1 MRKITLCL
9 IAVMSLITIS
19 FAQQKQQV
27 ALSGEDSVR
36 SIIASLPEV
45 KEKDKV
51 YDSLTNRVQNIIIK
65 ITPPDTVVNTYRVEA
80 GYQGGTRFQPHFY
93 FHVDLANDMIYIEDL
108 ERGDRTTLDEWRN
121 RRKQQKNNSN
131 PENEQQ

>member
-1 MRKITLCL
+1 MKKIASSIIAL
-9 IAVMSLITIS
+9 ISIITIG

-27 ALSGEDSVR
+27 ALNGEDSVR
-36 SIIASLPEV
+36 SIIANLPEV

-65 ITPPDTVVNTYRVEA
+65 ITPPDTAVNTYRVEA

-93 FHVDLANDMIYIEDL
+93 FHVDLANNMIYIEDFD
-108 ERGDRTTLDEWRN
+108 RGDRTTLDEWRN
-121 RRKQQKNNSN
+121 RRKAQKNNSN
-131 PENEQQ
+131 PENE